1 MKANSAAAPTLKTP
15 APDLAKTPPRSPRE
29 LFAGYILAARML
41 DKCRAS
47 LAGTAGEYHFNCP
60 LDKIFLKFT
69 KLDADE
75 FKEFVGAGAD
85 DDAVAAWITKH
96 AKKRD
101 EEDIAEWNWKHR
113 CALVSSLD
121 PERQL
126 FIQDYV
132 EQNVPADK
140 RGRVVV
146 FFDMFDAEEG
156 RL

>member
-1 MKANSAAAPTLKTP
+1 MTPNSTPSQAPVAK
-15 APDLAKTPPRSPRE
+15 DLTQEPPRSPRE
-29 LFAGYILAARML
+29 LFAGYVLAARML
-41 DKCRAS
+41 DKCRAT
-47 LAGTAGEYHFNCP
+47 LANTAGEYHFNCP
-60 LDKIFLKFT
+60 LDKMFLKFA

-75 FKEFVGAGAD
+75 FKEFVAAGAD
-85 DDAVAAWITKH
+85 DEAVAAWIAKH

-101 EEDIAEWNWKHR
+101 DEEVAEWNWKQR
-113 CALVSSLD
+113 CRLVSELE

-126 FIQDYV
+126 FVQNYV

-146 FFDMFDAEEG
+146 FLDMFDAEEG